1 MTDKAQRETLRINA
15 ICLGGMRDSMQIVL
29 EDLQDQRRT
38 LQRSGMQDSILDEK
52 ILALNTAIYNLNNR
66 VIDPL
71 RSLIWR

>member
-1 MTDKAQRETLRINA
+1 
-15 ICLGGMRDSMQIVL
+15 MQLVL

-38 LQRSGMQDSILDEK
+38 LQRSGMQDSALDER
-52 ILALNTAIYNLNNR
+52 ILVLNTAIYDLNNR

>member
-1 MTDKAQRETLRINA
+1 MTDRARQETLRINA
-15 ICLGGMRDSMQIVL
+15 ICLGGMRDAMQIVL

>member
-1 MTDKAQRETLRINA
+1 MIDKAQRETLRINA

-38 LQRSGMQDSILDEK
+38 LQRSGLQDSILDEK
-52 ILALNTAIYNLNNR
+52 ILVLNTAIYELDNR